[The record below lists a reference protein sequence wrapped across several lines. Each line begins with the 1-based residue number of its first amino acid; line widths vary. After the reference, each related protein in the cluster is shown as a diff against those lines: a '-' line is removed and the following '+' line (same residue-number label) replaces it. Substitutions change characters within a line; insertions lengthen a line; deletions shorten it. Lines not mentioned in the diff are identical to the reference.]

1 VISEQR
7 FNALP
12 EGSGVYIFRDKE
24 GDILYIGKAKNIKE
38 RVRSYMAETKRDVKT
53 QRLVDKIEEVE
64 TFLTKNEKEA
74 FLLENNLI
82 KENRPRYN
90 INLKDDKSYISLKL
104 TINDRYP
111 ALYLTREIK
120 NDGALYFGPYP
131 HAKDVKDVLKL
142 IQSHYPVRRC
152 KDSVFKKRKRPCIL
166 FQLGKCPAPCTEK
179 IDDAGYRN
187 MVSELEDFLSG
198 RGANLLKELERR
210 IALSVSAWKFE
221 EAQVLKD
228 RYIAVKGMME
238 RQSVH
243 EHFGKDRDVWA
254 FSEGDQKAHILL
266 LSFKKGVLVAK
277 KTFREHCFPAALH
290 EIATSFLFQYYSSR
304 PVPEEIMVSEEAG
317 DTGFLEAYLRD
328 KRGGPVKIYR
338 PNEKAAG
345 APIRLALENLREVE
359 PAPREE
365 AFKNALH
372 LKKIPERIEVYDI
385 SHGHGKHPA
394 GVMVVFEKFRT
405 AKRSYRVFHIRE
417 APSMDDVAMI
427 GETLRRRLSDKK
439 IVPLPDLCIIDGGK
453 GQLSAAVKVL
463 RSLNI
468 ICDVIG
474 IAKGQRRNKMEDLI
488 YIPLRKNPLSLPK
501 SSIVFKEILRM
512 RDEAHRFAVASHR
525 RWKRREDLAPSS

>member
-1 VISEQR
+1 MISEQR

-104 TINDRYP
+104 TVNDRYP

-120 NDGALYFGPYP
+120 DDGALYFGPYP
-131 HAKDVKDVLKL
+131 HSRDVKDVLKL
-142 IQSHYPVRRC
+142 IQNHYPVRRC
-152 KDSVFKKRKRPCIL
+152 KDSVFKKRRRPCIL

-198 RGANLLKELERR
+198 KGERLLKELEGQ
-210 IALSVSAWKFE
+210 IARSISSWKFE
-221 EAQVLKD
+221 EAQVLKE
-228 RYIAVKGMME
+228 RYLAVKGMTE

-254 FSEGDQKAHILL
+254 FSGGNRNIHIVL
-266 LSFKKGVLVAK
+266 LSFKKGVLIAK
-277 KTFREHCFPAALH
+277 KAFREPCVAAALH
-290 EIATSFLFQYYSSR
+290 EVSASFLFQYYNSR
-304 PVPEEIMVSEEAG
+304 PVPEEIIVSEEAG
-317 DTGFLEAYLRD
+317 DLKLLEAYLRD
-328 KRGGPVKIYR
+328 KKNGPVRIYGR
-338 PNEKAAG
+338 HKESAG
-345 APIRLALENLREVE
+345 ALLKLALENLHEAE
-359 PAPREE
+359 PVPKEE
-365 AFKNALH
+365 AFKNTLH
-372 LKKIPERIEVYDI
+372 LKKIPDRIEVYDI

-394 GVMVVFEKFRT
+394 GVMVVFEKFR
-405 AKRSYRVFHIRE
+405 AVKRSYRVFHIRD

-427 GETLRRRLSDKK
+427 GETLRRRLTDQR
-439 IVPLPDLCIIDGGK
+439 VAPLPDLCIIDGGK
-453 GQLSAAVKVL
+453 GQLSAAVKIFKT
-463 RSLNI
+463 LNI
-468 ICDVIG
+468 DSDVIG
-474 IAKGQRRNKMEDLI
+474 VAKGQRRKRMEDLI
-488 YIPLRKNPLSLPK
+488 YMPFRKNPLLLSR

-525 RWKRREDLAPSS
+525 RWKKREDLL